1 MTLELT
7 PDQHDDLIRSVANII
22 KMASEAKKSP
32 SAKTNKAIKAGIK
45 RLESLHDLLTH
56 STAVIL
62 YRP

>member
-1 MTLELT
+1 MTRELT
-7 PDQHDDLIRSVANII
+7 PNQHDDLIRSVANII
-22 KMASEAKKSP
+22 EMASKAKISP

-45 RLESLHDLLTH
+45 RLQSLHDLLTN